1 MATLAITIDLPPTG
15 ELETSGNGSSPT
27 QAQQDEEMKARQ
39 NFIDLVSPYLESLP
53 ERPPHR
59 AWQCLARRAAG
70 PGCPGQEL
78 NHYLLLITIDITYG
92 GIDQD
97 LAALL
102 PPGAQVSVVGV
113 VDLEDWPASAGGQ
126 SPR

>member
-1 MATLAITIDLPPTG
+1 VATLAITIDLPPTG

-59 AWQCLARRAAG
+59 AGNVSQVEL
-70 PGCPGQEL
+70 PGRDVWSEL
-78 NHYLLLITIDITYG
+78 NHYLLLITIDITDG

-113 VDLEDWPASAGGQ
+113 VDSLQEWPASAGGQ